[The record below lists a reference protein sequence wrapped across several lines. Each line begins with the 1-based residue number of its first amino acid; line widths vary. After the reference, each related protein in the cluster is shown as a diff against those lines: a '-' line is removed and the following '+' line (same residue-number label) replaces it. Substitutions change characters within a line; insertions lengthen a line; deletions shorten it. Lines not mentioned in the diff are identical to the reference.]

1 MIVRNEAA
9 VLERCLDSARPVV
22 GAVSLCD
29 TGSTDGTPA
38 FAEAWMAANGIPGRV
53 HRAAFEGF
61 GASRTRSILAAQE
74 TLKDLGWDLSRSYL
88 LFLDADMVLE
98 VGEGFRPE
106 DLRADVCS
114 VVQRNGNLSYP
125 NVRLSRASLPARF
138 VGATHEYFETP
149 DGATSARLEAL
160 SIDDRNDGGSRGDK
174 YERDRRLLEE
184 ELARD
189 PGSTRAMFY
198 LAQTLRG
205 LGERAKAL
213 FWYRR
218 RIAAGGWPEEV
229 WYSHYATGQVFAE
242 AGQAAEAVRAF
253 HAALRLD
260 PSRAEP
266 LLHVVRLLRDR
277 GWHRAARK
285 LAQRGL
291 GVPVPVDRTLFVE
304 PGAYVWPFL
313 SELAIASYYTPH
325 RSEGLDANER
335 VFLGKGAPRNYSH
348 LASRNAA
355 FYARPLE
362 GATFARIVPALE
374 PPYAPCNPSIL
385 RTAEGY
391 LVCCRAVSYRIDGWQ
406 RYRSMEP
413 DGVHRTRNL
422 LLRLDRDLGF
432 LGQTEVHDDDGV
444 LRPLREHAVR
454 GLEDGRLV
462 LLDGETAF
470 TCTTTEHHPA
480 GPHRISL
487 LTVDGAG
494 GLVRH
499 VPLTG
504 HGDER
509 PQKNWLP
516 FLDETSGELRAVY
529 GYEPLE
535 VLRIDPETGQCTVA
549 VSRPTGR
556 NLEAFRGSAGPV
568 KIPAELGGGR
578 LLLVHHVADHGRR
591 TYYQRF
597 LRVDEE
603 WNLRDASRPFT
614 FMKREI
620 EFPAGACLSHSGEEL
635 LVTFGVEDR
644 EAWLCRIPLAT
655 VLGILRPLP

>member
-9 VLERCLDSARPVV
+9 VLERCLDSARAIV
-22 GAVSLCD
+22 GAVSLLD

-38 FAEAWMAANGIPGRV
+38 LAEAWMAAHGIPGRV

-61 GASRTRSILAAQE
+61 GASRTRSVLAAQE
-74 TLKDLGWDLSRSYL
+74 TLKDLGWDLSHSYL

-106 DLRADVCS
+106 DLRSDVCL

-125 NVRLSRASLPARF
+125 NVRLSRASLSARF

-149 DGATSARLEAL
+149 EGATSARLESL

-189 PGSTRAMFY
+189 PGGTRAMFY

-205 LGERAKAL
+205 MGERAKAL

-242 AGQAAEAVRAF
+242 AGQLAEAVRAF

-291 GVPVPVDRTLFVE
+291 ELPVPADRILFVE

-313 SELAIASYYTPH
+313 SEIAIASYYTPH
-325 RSEGLDANER
+325 WNEGLDANER
-335 VFLGKGAPRNYSH
+335 VFLGTGAPRNYSH
-348 LASRNAA
+348 LASQNAA

-362 GATFARIVPALE
+362 GATFARIAPALE
-374 PPYAPCNPSIL
+374 PPYVPCNPGIL
-385 RTAEGY
+385 RTEEGY
-391 LVCCRAVSYRIDGWQ
+391 LVCCRAVSYRIDAWQ
-406 RYRSMEP
+406 RYQPMDA
-413 DGVHRTRNL
+413 DGVFRSRNV
-422 LLRLDRDLGF
+422 LLRLDRALGF
-432 LGQTEVHDDDGV
+432 LEQSEVRDEQG
-444 LRPLREHAVR
+444 LLAPLREAPVR
-454 GLEDGRLV
+454 GLEDARLV
-462 LLDGETAF
+462 ECNGQVGF

-480 GPHRISL
+480 GSHRMSL
-487 LTVDGAG
+487 LTVDGSG

-499 VPLTG
+499 VPLAG
-504 HGDER
+504 HGDDR

-516 FLDETSGELRAVY
+516 FVDAASGELRAVY

-535 VLRIDPETGQCTVA
+535 VLRIDPETGRCAVA

-568 KIPAELGGGR
+568 QIPAELGGGR
-578 LLLVHHVADHGRR
+578 LLLVHHVAHHGRR
-591 TYYQRF
+591 VYLQRF

-603 WNLRDASRPFT
+603 WNLREASRPFT
-614 FMKREI
+614 FMKSEI
-620 EFPAGACLSHSGEEL
+620 EFPAGACLSHSGDEL

-644 EAWLCRIPLAT
+644 EAWLCRVPLAT
-655 VLGILRPLP
+655 VLALLRPLP